1 MEIRILYFSLICDL
15 IAYIRRLH
23 GEDLGP
29 LSIKEL
35 QILEEQLEKALS
47 QARQRKVR
55 VNV

>member
-1 MEIRILYFSLICDL
+1 MEIRILYSFCNLI
-15 IAYIRRLH
+15 IYIRLLH

-35 QILEEQLEKALS
+35 LILEEQLEKALS